1 MIEMKKNVIVTLAA
15 AAAMLVLS
23 SCAGTYQK
31 GKRMPES
38 TSAQIDT
45 VSYALGMYYGRM
57 LTSSP
62 FGELNLAQVRK
73 GFYDVINGKEE
84 TMVHEDKAGR
94 VIQDH
99 LMEYQAYETVRN
111 KELGEEFLAANK
123 EKEGV
128 VTTESGLQYKI
139 EEEGSGLTPESVDT
153 VEVNYEGRLLD
164 GTVFDSSYE
173 RGESV
178 KFPLNRVIR
187 GWSEGLTYIKEG
199 GKIQL
204 YIPSD
209 LAYGPQGTGPIPGN
223 STLIFDVELLKV
235 LKAVEKENAG
245 SDKKVIKPKTLR

>member
-1 MIEMKKNVIVTLAA
+1 
-15 AAAMLVLS
+15 
-23 SCAGTYQK
+23 
-31 GKRMPES
+31 
-38 TSAQIDT
+38 
-45 VSYALGMYYGRM
+45 
-57 LTSSP
+57 
-62 FGELNLAQVRK
+62 
-73 GFYDVINGKEE
+73 
-84 TMVHEDKAGR
+84 MVHEDKAGR